1 MKWLDG
7 LALAKFRPNKAKQIH
22 QSKRNT
28 LGLFVINGF
37 SRACRE
43 LWTRNVAIGFLH
55 GHKICFSL
63 IPYPKFTKAKSGSLI
78 SIFVTLADKLFTQI
92 FDVK

>member
-43 LWTRNVAIGFLH
+43 L
-55 GHKICFSL
+55 
-63 IPYPKFTKAKSGSLI
+63 
-78 SIFVTLADKLFTQI
+78 
-92 FDVK
+92 